1 MTNYVKNRNVEVS
14 FIAALSSVSVDT
26 TEREKFLGV
35 VPARRGLLSLK
46 MWPPRKKQFLTK
58 RESGLASNLKV
69 PQNRNVKFRGLVSL
83 KQIFHKMAKRTREPH
98 R

>member
-35 VPARRGLLSLK
+35 VPVSRGLLSLNL
-46 MWPPRKKQFLTK
+46 WPPRKKQFWTK
-58 RESGLASNLKV
+58 RESGLASNVKV
-69 PQNRNVKFRGLVSL
+69 PQNCNVEFRGLVSL
-83 KQIFHKMAKRTREPH
+83 KMWSPCKN
-98 R
+98 